1 MSRRFTG
8 FIDQSAFRTAD
19 TLIENMMDLMV
30 DNLPLFLSEDDYQRI
45 DSLLLPE
52 NIDRAMEKN
61 LRSLVSPTGF
71 AMKQYILRDPLGI
84 TSLAFNKLIQ
94 FQLEEGY
101 ELLNGHIFAKE

>member
-8 FIDQSAFRTAD
+8 FIDQSSFRTAD

-61 LRSLVSPTGF
+61 LRSLVFTDRFCNETVYSPGSIGNHF
-71 AMKQYILRDPLGI
+71 SRIQPNSD
-84 TSLAFNKLIQ
+84 SFN
-94 FQLEEGY
+94 
-101 ELLNGHIFAKE
+101 